1 MSETTSTDYF
11 TSLLKSW
18 SAKSDLS
25 QSWLGQLRTEAYD
38 RVSVQHLPTKR
49 DEEWRFTDI
58 SPLAR
63 LPYKPSRP
71 QENLQA
77 KAVEHL
83 YLSEAKNHLV
93 FVDGHF
99 APKLSIIAEP
109 TVLVAGNLPTF
120 LSTHASIIQSHL
132 GRYAHFDNNVFAALN
147 TAFLHDAAL
156 IYVPQHCIIAE
167 PIHLLFIATQNEV
180 TNYPRCLLIG
190 ETGSQVTLV
199 EDYVAFEQI
208 TYINNSVTE
217 ISLAPNAHAK
227 HVRIQRESDK
237 AFHFA
242 NCAVSLAHASSYQ
255 SVSISL
261 GSRLSRYNLDV
272 RLNDEAAE
280 CTVDGF
286 TMIANQQ
293 LADTHTCI
301 DHVKPNGTSYQQHK
315 CIVND
320 KAHAVFNGKII
331 VRPHAQRTN
340 SSQSS
345 RNLLLSKTAQVD
357 TKPQL
362 EIFADDVK
370 CSHGATVGQLEQ
382 EEIFYLRSRGLSE
395 QDARNLLTY
404 AFGAE
409 IISRIPVTSLKQQL
423 EQIVLS
429 QTQSNEL

>member
-1 MSETTSTDYF
+1 MSEMTHSDYF
-11 TSLLKSW
+11 ACLLKSW
-18 SAKSDLS
+18 SAKSDSS
-25 QSWLGQLRTEAYD
+25 QSWVGQLRAEAFD
-38 RVSVQHLPTKR
+38 HVSAQHLPTKR
-49 DEEWRFTDI
+49 DEDWRFTDI

-63 LPYKPSRP
+63 LPYKPSQP
-71 QENLQA
+71 QDNLQA
-77 KAVEHL
+77 KEIEHL
-83 YLSEAKNHLV
+83 CLSEAKNRLV
-93 FVDGHF
+93 FVDGHY
-99 APKLSIIAEP
+99 APHLSIIADSKA
-109 TVLVAGNLPTF
+109 LAIGNLPEF
-120 LSTHASIIQSHL
+120 LSTQAPVLQSHL
-132 GRYAHFDNNVFAALN
+132 AQYAKFDNNVFAALN
-147 TAFLHDAAL
+147 TAFLRDAAL
-156 IYVPQHCIIAE
+156 IYVPKEVTIAE

-190 ETGSQVTLV
+190 ETGSRVTLI
-199 EDYVAFEQI
+199 EDYVASEQI
-208 TYINNSVTE
+208 KYVTNSVTE
-217 ISLAPNAHAK
+217 ISLAANAQAK
-227 HVRIQRESDK
+227 HVRIQRESEK

-242 NCAVSLAHASSYQ
+242 NCAVSLAHASNYQ

-261 GSRLSRYNLDV
+261 GSQLSRYNLDV
-272 RLNDEAAE
+272 RLIDEAAE
-280 CTVDGF
+280 CTIDGL
-286 TMIANQQ
+286 TLIANQQ

-301 DHVKPNGTSYQQHK
+301 DHVKPNGTSHQQHK

-320 KAHAVFNGKII
+320 AAHAVFNGKII

-345 RNLLLSKTAQVD
+345 RNLLLSKTAQID

-370 CSHGATVGQLEQ
+370 CAHGATVGQLDH

-395 QDARNLLTY
+395 QNARNLLTY

-409 IISRIPVTSLKQQL
+409 IINRIPISSLQQQL